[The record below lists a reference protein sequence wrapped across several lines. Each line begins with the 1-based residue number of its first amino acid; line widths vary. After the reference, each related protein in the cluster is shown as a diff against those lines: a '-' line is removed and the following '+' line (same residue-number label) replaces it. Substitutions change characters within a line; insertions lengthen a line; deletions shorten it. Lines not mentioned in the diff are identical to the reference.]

1 MLLVMLAGW
10 VNEHQRSVIAYLQ
23 EENRVLKELHGKK
36 RLRFNDDQ
44 RRRLAA
50 KGRVLGRRVSQE
62 IGTLVT
68 PDTILRWHREL
79 IARKYDGSAARSP
92 PRCQGCP

>member
-1 MLLVMLAGW
+1 MILMMFAGW
-10 VNEHQRSVIAYLQ
+10 VNEHQRAVIAYLQ
-23 EENRVLKELHGKK
+23 EENRVLREVHGRK

-50 KGRVLGRRVSQE
+50 KGRALGRRLLHE
-62 IGTLVT
+62 IGSVVT

-79 IARKYDGSAARSP
+79 IARKYDGSEARV
-92 PRCQGCP
+92 PRPVP